1 MVRVKNTKTVK
12 KLRVPRN
19 LNKSKATA
27 KAKSKSRKA
36 LRSNRKSKKTRQR
49 GGNPVMIRKLCE
61 SSENGKTLGNN
72 VSAGYIGALCSENNE
87 KIANKSQAG
96 GSGNGLVSGVVSNL
110 FKAASFPLRIASGAF
125 NKVTG
130 VDLTEM
136 VSNKVNSVL
145 NHTETTTKPAEHKEV
160 SSDRDSDPALSEF
173 LRKNKL

>member
-19 LNKSKATA
+19 LNKA

-36 LRSNRKSKKTRQR
+36 LRSNRKLKKTRQR

-145 NHTETTTKPAEHKEV
+145 NHTETTTKPPEHKEV
-160 SSDRDSDPALSEF
+160 SSDRDSDQALSEF